1 MTSTAQAA
9 EPIPTARHR
18 NSIWYGLQLIL
29 QNVFVFWHRY
39 RARGLEHLPE
49 EGGALLLINHQSFL
63 DPLFVGLP
71 LQRPVSYIARDNL
84 FVVPVIGWILKK
96 TYVMPISRESA
107 GTEIIRH
114 ALRRLD
120 DGYLVGMFPEGTRTR
135 TGELGSIK
143 PGFLALVRRT
153 EAPIIPVGIAGAF
166 EAFPRGS
173 ILPRPS
179 PVSVVFGPPLDP
191 DLVRELSQ
199 RGRERE
205 FVALVETGIRECLSE
220 AEAWRSRKS

>member
-1 MTSTAQAA
+1 MTPPTQAA
-9 EPIPTARHR
+9 AAIPTARHR
-18 NSIWYGLQLIL
+18 NSIWFGLQLLL

-39 RARGLEHLPE
+39 RARGLENLPD

-84 FVVPVIGWILKK
+84 FAVPVVGWILKK
-96 TYVMPISRESA
+96 TYVMPISREAA

-114 ALRRLD
+114 AIRRLA

-135 TGELGSIK
+135 TGELSEIK

-166 EAFPRGS
+166 DAFPRGRL
-173 ILPRPS
+173 LPHPAR
-179 PVSVVFGPPLDP
+179 VSVVFGPPLDP
-191 DLVRELSQ
+191 DLVRELKQ
-199 RGRERE
+199 RGREQE
-205 FVALVETGIRECLSE
+205 FVALVETGIRDCLTQ
-220 AEAWRSRKS
+220 AEAWRSSC